1 MGADPARVIGYA
13 RFRNTPEIA
22 ARYALH
28 EPGRWYPVLN
38 QMNAASDLVSPGG
51 MVWLDMGLIR
61 GVPLQDVEVR
71 AEPDQAERRGPTF
84 SRRLAST
91 PAPAIAAARR

>member
-38 QMNAASDLVSPGG
+38 QMNAASDLVSPEG

-71 AEPDQAERRGPTF
+71 AEPDQA
-84 SRRLAST
+84 
-91 PAPAIAAARR
+91 